1 MRRLTADRDT
11 TLATESLQALAE
23 AVLSLSGREQR
34 SGDVVTSPIQRI
46 VRHPAVPD
54 IPRLWV
60 LQRMIV
66 ETELLGQHVHEVDV
80 ARYSA

>member
-1 MRRLTADRDT
+1 M
-11 TLATESLQALAE
+11 
-23 AVLSLSGREQR
+23 
-34 SGDVVTSPIQRI
+34 
-46 VRHPAVPD
+46 RHPAVPD